1 MENRR
6 GTDGI
11 KNLRGLVQVL
21 GKYRYALIVLL
32 VGAALMLLPSG
43 RKLSETKAVTAPMQ
57 AEIPD
62 VAAVQS
68 ELAALLSRVDGA
80 GEVAVMLSL
89 DYGPERFFQADEQKT
104 ADGERSERSSE
115 TVLYHES
122 SAQRL
127 PARVVAAR
135 RVLDAVDSHIG
146 DVVGD
151 GDEHR
156 DALVAEHRQRR
167 CSGGEGLGLEGLRL
181 LRRQAECSA
190 EACAKGVLVDL
201 AGAHGS
207 GAAREL
213 HIADGKQR
221 VTAVCDDKNTA

>member
-43 RKLSETKAVTAPMQ
+43 RKPSETKAVTAPMQ
-57 AEIPD
+57 GEIP

-127 PARVVAAR
+127 PIVTKTRSPVYKG
-135 RVLDAVDSHIG
+135 AVIVCEG
-146 DVVGD
+146 
-151 GDEHR
+151 
-156 DALVAEHRQRR
+156 AERPSVRLAIVQAVSRLT
-167 CSGGEGLGLEGLRL
+167 GLGSDKISVMKMK
-181 LRRQAECSA
+181 RQ
-190 EACAKGVLVDL
+190 
-201 AGAHGS
+201 
-207 GAAREL
+207 
-213 HIADGKQR
+213 
-221 VTAVCDDKNTA
+221 

>member
-89 DYGPERFFQADEQKT
+89 DYGPERFFQADEQKS
-104 ADGERSERSSE
+104 ADGERSSE

-127 PARVVAAR
+127 PIVTKTRSPVYKG
-135 RVLDAVDSHIG
+135 AVIVCEG
-146 DVVGD
+146 
-151 GDEHR
+151 
-156 DALVAEHRQRR
+156 AERPSVRLAIVQAVSRLT
-167 CSGGEGLGLEGLRL
+167 GLGSDKISVMKMK
-181 LRRQAECSA
+181 RQ
-190 EACAKGVLVDL
+190 
-201 AGAHGS
+201 
-207 GAAREL
+207 
-213 HIADGKQR
+213 
-221 VTAVCDDKNTA
+221 

>member
-104 ADGERSERSSE
+104 ADGERSECSSE

-127 PARVVAAR
+127 PIVTKTRSPVYKG
-135 RVLDAVDSHIG
+135 AVIVCEGAERPS
-146 DVVGD
+146 V
-151 GDEHR
+151 R
-156 DALVAEHRQRR
+156 LALVQAVSRLT
-167 CSGGEGLGLEGLRL
+167 GLGSDKISVMKMK
-181 LRRQAECSA
+181 RQ
-190 EACAKGVLVDL
+190 
-201 AGAHGS
+201 
-207 GAAREL
+207 
-213 HIADGKQR
+213 
-221 VTAVCDDKNTA
+221 

>member
-43 RKLSETKAVTAPMQ
+43 RKPSETKAVTAPMQ

-68 ELAALLSRVDGA
+68 ELAALLSRVEGA

-89 DYGPERFFQADEQKT
+89 DYGPERFFQ

-127 PARVVAAR
+127 PIVTKTRSPVYKG
-135 RVLDAVDSHIG
+135 AVIVCEG
-146 DVVGD
+146 
-151 GDEHR
+151 
-156 DALVAEHRQRR
+156 AERPSVRLAIVQAVSRLT
-167 CSGGEGLGLEGLRL
+167 GLGSDKISVMKMK
-181 LRRQAECSA
+181 RQ
-190 EACAKGVLVDL
+190 
-201 AGAHGS
+201 
-207 GAAREL
+207 
-213 HIADGKQR
+213 
-221 VTAVCDDKNTA
+221 

>member
-43 RKLSETKAVTAPMQ
+43 RKPSETKAVTAPMQ

-68 ELAALLSRVDGA
+68 ELAALLSRVEGA

-89 DYGPERFFQADEQKT
+89 DYGPERFFRPTSKKPPTASEASGQAR
-104 ADGERSERSSE
+104 RSC
-115 TVLYHES
+115 TMK
-122 SAQRL
+122 
-127 PARVVAAR
+127 AAR
-135 RVLDAVDSHIG
+135 
-146 DVVGD
+146 
-151 GDEHR
+151 
-156 DALVAEHRQRR
+156 
-167 CSGGEGLGLEGLRL
+167 SGCPSSQKR
-181 LRRQAECSA
+181 
-190 EACAKGVLVDL
+190 
-201 AGAHGS
+201 GAPS
-207 GAAREL
+207 IRAP
-213 HIADGKQR
+213 
-221 VTAVCDDKNTA
+221 